1 MLQGNAL
8 WIHLVV
14 FPWADRIRPRKW
26 PNWLRSSHQTAH
38 PQLPEVSTSSMVVR
52 SRRCEM
58 IKDSAAR
65 TCRSRSSRALCLNAI
80 LVELPRILIGYGSRP
95 TVISQSEETVLRSEE
110 HTSELQS

>member
-1 MLQGNAL
+1 
-8 WIHLVV
+8 
-14 FPWADRIRPRKW
+14 
-26 PNWLRSSHQTAH
+26 
-38 PQLPEVSTSSMVVR
+38 MVVR

-95 TVISQSEETVLRSEE
+95 AVISQSGQTVLSDRRCSICQIRPADETIPREE
-110 HTSELQS
+110 VTACNLR